1 MAIVSTRDA
10 LSRIFYQR
18 CFWLFAVL
26 LALIGAVSFVPPTD
40 LGRLVLNAVNM
51 FLLIATVAAV
61 GRTTLSFIITLLLAI
76 PAVWFQYSGLWR
88 DDDALL
94 AMSWMFSAALY
105 FITTA
110 YLLRYVFQ
118 PTVMTQDKLF
128 GAAAAYLM
136 IGVLWAYG
144 YAILGFLYPQS
155 YMIVGQPGH
164 LVYADALYLSI
175 TVLTSTGFGD
185 IAPLTRQARGICMVE
200 QISGAL
206 FVAILIARL
215 AGVYPPRE
223 SYMADTSQ
231 DRMAAR
237 ARDNRPPAKLPDEP
251 PEHNM
256 SEQ

>member
-1 MAIVSTRDA
+1 MAITITRDA

-26 LALIGAVSFVPPTD
+26 IVLIGAVSFVPSTD
-40 LGRLVLNAVNM
+40 QGRLVLNAVNM

-61 GRTTLSFIITLLLAI
+61 SRTTWSFIIALLLAL

-88 DDDALL
+88 DDDWHL
-94 AMSWMFSAALY
+94 AISWIFSAGLY
-105 FITTA
+105 LIATV

-136 IGVLWAYG
+136 IGVFWAYD

-155 YMIVGQPGH
+155 YMVVGQPSR
-164 LVYADALYLSI
+164 LVYADALYFSI

-185 IAPLTRQARGICMVE
+185 ITPLTRQARGICMVE
-200 QISGAL
+200 QITGGL

-223 SYMADTSQ
+223 SYIAGSS
-231 DRMAAR
+231 
-237 ARDNRPPAKLPDEP
+237 KG
-251 PEHNM
+251 
-256 SEQ
+256 